1 MVRVDEEKKKKEQ
14 MMMMMMKS
22 EALNPGYLKNK
33 NEISQWWEH
42 A

>member
-33 NEISQWWEH
+33 NEISQ
-42 A
+42 